1 MKKPKIENI
10 YLKVAKKT
18 SGKNDLCFQHLPQA
32 ALGAMTKQKN

>member
-18 SGKNDLCFQHLPQA
+18 FGKNDLCFQHSPQA